1 MTFALY
7 ATIWISLV
15 LFVAAQFGLQ
25 RSRPELRPP
34 AWMHVANAIGVA
46 LCLAH
51 ITLAMGSVHGW
62 SQEAAA
68 RATAVQTESV
78 YGWRWGG
85 GLFVNYLF
93 VIVWAGDAFFRTR
106 PNGSYGAGV
115 TWALRIFYG
124 VVIFNA
130 AIVFARGSMRAVGVL
145 VVAALL
151 LAWRSSSREKRRIAP
166 AL

>member
-1 MTFALY
+1 M
-7 ATIWISLV
+7 
-15 LFVAAQFGLQ
+15 
-25 RSRPELRPP
+25 
-34 AWMHVANAIGVA
+34 ANAAGLA

-51 ITLAMGSVHGW
+51 ITFAMGSVHDW
-62 SQEAAA
+62 SHEAAA
-68 RATAVQTESV
+68 QATAVQTESV

-93 VIVWAGDAFFRTR
+93 VVIWACDAFFRTR
-106 PNGSYGAGV
+106 PSGTLDDGAGV

-124 VVIFNA
+124 IVIFNA
-130 AIVFARGSMRAVGVL
+130 AVVFARGSMRVVGAL

-151 LAWRSSSREKRRIAP
+151 LTWRPTSREKRRIAP